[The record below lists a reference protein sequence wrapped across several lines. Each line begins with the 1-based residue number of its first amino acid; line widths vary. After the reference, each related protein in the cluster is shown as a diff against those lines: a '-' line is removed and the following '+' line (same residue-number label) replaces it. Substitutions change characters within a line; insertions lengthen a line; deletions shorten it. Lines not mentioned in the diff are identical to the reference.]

1 MYIYMYVYTY
11 MYIYI
16 HTHTHKIIYIYPTCY
31 LRTIHVYISLSLY
44 ESQFPVGVPDLIQV
58 PGGFPLVAIEAGK
71 HIPHLPGD

>member
-1 MYIYMYVYTY
+1 MYIHICI
-11 MYIYI
+11 YIYI
-16 HTHTHKIIYIYPTCY
+16 HIHIRLYIYIPLATYEPFMYT
-31 LRTIHVYISLSLY
+31 SLSLY

>member
-1 MYIYMYVYTY
+1 MYIYVYTY
-11 MYIYI
+11 TYTYDYIYI
-16 HTHTHKIIYIYPTCY
+16 PLATYEPFMYT
-31 LRTIHVYISLSLY
+31 SLSLY